1 MPLKRD
7 ISNVNDG
14 NSPTTNGIVAN
25 GLAQHDESELLDMLI
40 VGAGFAGVYLL
51 HQLRKRG
58 FNAKI
63 VEAGSDLGGIW
74 YWNRYPGAR
83 VDSQYP
89 VYALSIPE
97 VYEDW
102 TWSSH
107 YPDHAELREYFKHVE
122 DRLHVKKDCVFN
134 TKVVAAD
141 WDDDTCSWTI
151 ICDTGKVFKSKFWT
165 ACTGFAA
172 KRYFPDWEGL
182 EDFKGVIH
190 HSSFWPKDGVDV
202 KGKRVAVIG
211 TGATGVQITQEWARE
226 IGEDGHLEMWQR
238 TPNLAC
244 PMNQIFMT
252 KEEQAKLRDDLGSR
266 FAERNNYY
274 NGFLYQ
280 WREDKTFDH
289 NDKERDEFYWTLWKM
304 GGFRF
309 LMNNYYDMTRENT
322 ANQQAYNFWRDR
334 VRERVHDPRK
344 AELLAPWERPHLF
357 GGKRLSLEQDF
368 YDHFNK
374 NLRQPNVDVV
384 DVRNNPI
391 KRFVSDGIIQ
401 EDGTFHKLD
410 IVALATG
417 FDSITGGLKD
427 MKISGVDGEILTEKW
442 AMGTWTYLGI
452 STARFPNFFLEF
464 PWPEEVESC
473 GKYADGEFPSTY
485 GPQAPTAFSN
495 GPSCIEVQGDWIVN
509 VLSDL
514 REKGLKK
521 IDAKRK
527 AEEDWRALVF
537 ELINDTPRGKVDSWY
552 NGANIPGKPREH
564 LNYAGGIPRY
574 KKTLE
579 NVRQDGYE
587 GFVVS

>member
-7 ISNVNDG
+7 IADVTGDAEKL
-14 NSPTTNGIVAN
+14 TNGAHTRDSVY
-25 GLAQHDESELLDMLI
+25 DESEVLDMLI
-40 VGAGFAGVYLL
+40 VGAGFAAVYLI
-51 HQLRKRG
+51 HQLRQQG
-58 FNAKI
+58 FKGKI

-97 VYEDW
+97 VYHDW

-122 DRLHVKKDCVFN
+122 DRLHIKKDCLPMDHHLSYWAGVQDQ
-134 TKVVAAD
+134 VLD
-141 WDDDTCSWTI
+141 GMYWI
-151 ICDTGKVFKSKFWT
+151 RGKEVHSRLE
-165 ACTGFAA
+165 
-172 KRYFPDWEGL
+172 RYRRL
-182 EDFKGVIH
+182 QGVIH
-190 HSSFWPKDGVDV
+190 HSSFWPKEGVDV

-244 PMNQIFMT
+244 PMNQQFLT
-252 KEEQAKLRDDLGSR
+252 KEEQTKLRDGLAAR

-280 WREDKTFDH
+280 WRENLTFNHSDE
-289 NDKERDEFYWTLWKM
+289 ERDEFYWQLWKM

-309 LMNNYYDMTRENT
+309 LMNNYYDMTRNAE
-322 ANQQAYNFWRDR
+322 ANQKAYEFWRDR
-334 VRERVHDPRK
+334 VRERVRDPRK
-344 AELLAPWERPHLF
+344 QELLAPWERPHLF

-374 NLRQPNVDVV
+374 PNVDVV

-391 KRFVSDGIIQ
+391 KCFVSDGIIQ
-401 EDGTFHKLD
+401 EDGTYHKLD
-410 IVALATG
+410 VVALATG

-427 MKISGVDGEILTEKW
+427 IKITGVDGEVLTDKW
-442 AMGTWTYLGI
+442 AKGTWTYLGI
-452 STARFPNFFLEF
+452 STARFPNFFF
-464 PWPEEVESC
+464 
-473 GKYADGEFPSTY
+473 TY

-495 GPSCIEVQGDWIVN
+495 GPSCIEIQGDWITS
-509 VLSDL
+509 VLSDM
-514 REKGLKK
+514 RNKGLKK

-527 AEEDWRALVF
+527 AEEDWRALIF

-579 NVRQDGYE
+579 KVRQDGYE

>member
-252 KEEQAKLRDDLGSR
+252 KEEQAKLQDDLGSR

-374 NLRQPNVDVV
+374 PNVDVV

-452 STARFPNFFLEF
+452 STARFPNFFF
-464 PWPEEVESC
+464 
-473 GKYADGEFPSTY
+473 TY

>member
-1 MPLKRD
+1 MPLKKD
-7 ISNVNDG
+7 ISNVTPFTQNEHSGPREQGLDVNGHG
-14 NSPTTNGIVAN
+14 N
-25 GLAQHDESELLDMLI
+25 ESETLDMVI

-58 FNAKI
+58 FKAKI

-97 VYEDW
+97 VYRDW

-107 YPDHAELREYFKHVE
+107 YPDHAELREYFEHIENV
-122 DRLHVKKDCVFN
+122 LHVKKDCVFN
-134 TKVVAAD
+134 AKVVAAD
-141 WDDDTCSWTI
+141 WDDTTCLWTI
-151 ICDTGKVFKSKFWT
+151 KTETGQTFKTKFWT

-182 EDFKGVIH
+182 DDYKGVIH
-190 HSSFWPKDGVDV
+190 HSSFWPKEGVNV

-211 TGATGVQITQEWARE
+211 TGATGVQITQEWCRE

-238 TPNLAC
+238 TPNFAC
-244 PMNQIFMT
+244 AMNQVYMT
-252 KEEQAKLRDDLGSR
+252 KDEQEKIRDSLAER
-266 FAERNNYY
+266 FADRNNYY

-280 WREDKTFDH
+280 WRDNLTHDH
-289 NDKERDEFYWTLWKM
+289 DAKEREDFYWTLWKL

-322 ANQQAYNFWRDR
+322 ANQKAYDFWRDR
-334 VRERVHDPRK
+334 VRDRVKDERK
-344 AELLAPWERPHLF
+344 AELLAPTERPHLF

-374 NLRQPNVDVV
+374 PNVDVV

-391 KRFVSDGIIQ
+391 KKFVSDGIIQ
-401 EDGTFHKLD
+401 EDGTYHKLD
-410 IVALATG
+410 IIALATG

-427 MKISGVDGEILTEKW
+427 MKITGVDGDILAEKW
-442 AMGTWTYLGI
+442 AQGTWTYLGMT
-452 STARFPNFFLEF
+452 TAKFPNFFF
-464 PWPEEVESC
+464 
-473 GKYADGEFPSTY
+473 TY

-495 GPSCIEVQGDWIVN
+495 GPSCIEIQGDWITE

-514 REKGLKK
+514 REQGKK
-521 IDAKRK
+521 KMDADRK

-579 NVRQDGYE
+579 QVRKDGFE
-587 GFVVS
+587 GFTLS

>member
-1 MPLKRD
+1 MPLIRD
-7 ISNVNDG
+7 IADVNGDAK
-14 NSPTTNGIVAN
+14 NPTNGASTRD
-25 GLAQHDESELLDMLI
+25 GASDEGEVLDMLI
-40 VGAGFAGVYLL
+40 VGAGFAAVYLM
-51 HQLRKRG
+51 HQLRQRG
-58 FNAKI
+58 FKAKI

-97 VYEDW
+97 VYNDW

-107 YPDHAELREYFKHVE
+107 YPDHAELREYFQHVE
-122 DRLHVKKDCVFN
+122 DRLHIKKDCVFN
-134 TKVVAAD
+134 SKVVSAG
-141 WDDDTCSWTI
+141 WDDSSCLWTI
-151 ICDTGKVFKSKFWT
+151 TCHTGMVFKTKFWT

-172 KRYFPDWEGL
+172 KRYIPDWKGI
-182 EDFKGVIH
+182 EDFRGVIH
-190 HSSFWPKDGVDV
+190 HSSFWPKEGVDV
-202 KGKRVAVIG
+202 RGKRVAVIG
-211 TGATGVQITQEWARE
+211 TGATGVQITQEVQ

-238 TPNLAC
+238 TPNFAC
-244 PMNQIFMT
+244 PMNQQFLT
-252 KEEQAKLRDDLGSR
+252 KEEQAKLRDGLAAR

-280 WREDKTFDH
+280 WRENLTFD
-289 NDKERDEFYWTLWKM
+289 DSDEKRDEFYWQLWKM

-309 LMNNYYDMTRENT
+309 LMNNYYDMTRNAD
-322 ANQQAYNFWRDR
+322 ANQIAYNFWRDR
-334 VRERVHDPRK
+334 VRERVRDPRK
-344 AELLAPWERPHLF
+344 QELLAPWERPHLF

-374 NLRQPNVDVV
+374 PNVDVV

-391 KRFVSDGIIQ
+391 KCFVSDGIIQ
-401 EDGTFHKLD
+401 EDGTYHKLD
-410 IVALATG
+410 VVALATG

-427 MKISGVDGEILTEKW
+427 IKITGVDGEVLTDKW
-442 AMGTWTYLGI
+442 AKGTWTYLGI
-452 STARFPNFFLEF
+452 STARFPNFFF
-464 PWPEEVESC
+464 
-473 GKYADGEFPSTY
+473 TY

-495 GPSCIEVQGDWIVN
+495 GPSCIEIQGDWITS
-509 VLSDL
+509 VLSDM
-514 REKGLKK
+514 RGKGLKK

-579 NVRQDGYE
+579 KVRQDGYE

>member
-1 MPLKRD
+1 MPIKRD
-7 ISNVNDG
+7 ISNVAPRGDHGDG
-14 NSPTTNGIVAN
+14 PHDLGDAIENNPTNHGHAN
-25 GLAQHDESELLDMLI
+25 GDESAIETETLDMLI

-97 VYEDW
+97 VYRDW

-107 YPDHAELREYFKHVE
+107 YPDHSELRAYFQHVE
-122 DRLHVKKDCVFN
+122 DRLQVRKDCVFD
-134 TKVVAAD
+134 TKVTEAE
-141 WDDDTCSWTI
+141 WDDTACRWTI
-151 ICDTGKVFKSKFWT
+151 RCDTGRTFQTRYWT

-182 EDFKGVIH
+182 DDFKGVIH
-190 HSSFWPKDGVDV
+190 HSSFWPKEGVDV

-226 IGEDGHLEMWQR
+226 IGDQGHLKMFQR

-244 PMNQIFMT
+244 RMNQVLLT
-252 KEEQAKLRDDLGSR
+252 KEEQDKLVDGLAET
-266 FAERNNYY
+266 FAARNNYY

-280 WREDKTFDH
+280 WRDSLTFDH
-289 NDKERDEFYWTLWKM
+289 SKEERERFYRMLWKM

-309 LMNNYYDMTRENT
+309 LMNNYYDMTRNPA
-322 ANQQAYNFWRDR
+322 ANREAYEFWRDR

-344 AELLAPWERPHLF
+344 QELLAPWEPPHLF

-374 NLRQPNVDVV
+374 PNVDVV

-401 EDGTFHKLD
+401 EDGTYHKLD
-410 IVALATG
+410 IIALATG

-427 MKISGVDGEILTEKW
+427 MKITGVDGQVLTDKW
-442 AMGTWTYLGI
+442 AKGTWTYLGM
-452 STARFPNFFLEF
+452 STAGFPNFFF
-464 PWPEEVESC
+464 
-473 GKYADGEFPSTY
+473 TY

-495 GPSCIEVQGDWIVN
+495 GPSCIEIQGDWITA
-509 VLSDL
+509 VLVDL
-514 REKGLKK
+514 RERKVRK
-521 IDAKRK
+521 IDAQRG
-527 AEEDWRALVF
+527 AEEAWRELVF
-537 ELINDTPRGKVDSWY
+537 ELISDTPRGKVDSWY

-579 NVRQDGYE
+579 DVRKDEYR
-587 GFVVS
+587 GFVLA